1 MKKFLIV
8 VDMQKDFVD
17 GSLGTKEAQGIVQNV
32 CEKIKGFEGEIICTF
47 DTHDKN
53 YLESTEGKKLPV
65 KHCIKGTEGWKL
77 DENVKSALE
86 GKVYTAV
93 EKPTFGS
100 VKLPEVIRE
109 MAQGDDFTVELV
121 GLCTDICVVS
131 NALLIKAN
139 FPEIEISVD
148 SSCCAGVTPD
158 RHNAALETMKSCQIN
173 VI

>member
-1 MKKFLIV
+1 MKNFLIV

-17 GSLGTKEAQGIVQNV
+17 GSLGTIEAQGIVQNV
-32 CEKIKGFEGEIICTF
+32 CEKIKGFEGEIIVTF
-47 DTHDKN
+47 DTHDEN
-53 YLESTEGKKLPV
+53 YLESAEGKKLPV
-65 KHCIKGTEGWKL
+65 KHCIKGTEGFEL
-77 DENVKSALE
+77 DENIKAALAD
-86 GKVYTAV
+86 KAYTSV

-100 VKLPEVIRE
+100 VKLPGIIKEK
-109 MAQGDDFTVELV
+109 AQGEDFSVEFV

-139 FPEIEISVD
+139 FPEAQISVD

-158 RHNAALETMKSCQIN
+158 SHNAALETMRSCQIN